1 MNYDEE
7 IRRLRSEIARAGQ
20 LKIRLESLYRQRKE
34 LGEREAELRSRRVE
48 EQDDVDRLEGRSLA
62 RYFYTLLGSLDEKLD
77 AERAGARAAAVEH
90 DAVLAELEDVNAAV
104 GEAEGELAG
113 LSGCEERYDKAVS
126 AKAEYLKKSGSP
138 LADRLRGIEKRAAYN
153 ERQTRETDEAIR
165 AGEAAC
171 AAAERVVK
179 SLSSASTWSTIDIF
193 SDSFLA
199 DVVKYGRIDDA
210 QRAMEQLRIALRRF
224 GTELADVGGRL
235 ETGMGDLLTFA
246 DIFFDNIF
254 TDFAVSSRINRAL
267 YEAHEVEERVQR
279 SLSSLHAL
287 RVRLETEAA
296 ELEKEYEGLVTSA
309 QPELGAHRR

>member
-104 GEAEGELAG
+104 GEAEGELAR

-138 LADRLRGIEKRAAYN
+138 LADKLRGIEKRAAYN

-309 QPELGAHRR
+309 QPELGARRR

>member
-104 GEAEGELAG
+104 SEAEGELAR

-267 YEAHEVEERVQR
+267 YEAREVEERVQR

-287 RVRLETEAA
+287 RGRLETEAA
-296 ELEKEYEGLVTSA
+296 ELGKEYEGLVTSA

>member
-104 GEAEGELAG
+104 SEAEGELAG

>member
-34 LGEREAELRSRRVE
+34 LSEREAELRSRRVE

-267 YEAHEVEERVQR
+267 YEAREVEERVQR

-296 ELEKEYEGLVTSA
+296 ELEKEYEGIVTSA

>member
-34 LGEREAELRSRRVE
+34 LGGREAELRSRRVE

-138 LADRLRGIEKRAAYN
+138 LADKLRGIEKRAAYN

-199 DVVKYGRIDDA
+199 DMVKYGRIDDA

-267 YEAHEVEERVQR
+267 YEAREVEERVQR

-287 RVRLETEAA
+287 RGRLETEAA

>member
-267 YEAHEVEERVQR
+267 YEACEVEERVQR

-287 RVRLETEAA
+287 RGRLETEAA
-296 ELEKEYEGLVTSA
+296 ELEKEYEGIVTSA

>member
-34 LGEREAELRSRRVE
+34 LSGREAELRSRRVE

-126 AKAEYLKKSGSP
+126 DKAEYLKKSGSP

-267 YEAHEVEERVQR
+267 YEAREVEERVQR

-287 RVRLETEAA
+287 RGRLETEAA

>member
-1 MNYDEE
+1 M
-7 IRRLRSEIARAGQ
+7 
-20 LKIRLESLYRQRKE
+20 
-34 LGEREAELRSRRVE
+34 
-48 EQDDVDRLEGRSLA
+48 
-62 RYFYTLLGSLDEKLD
+62 
-77 AERAGARAAAVEH
+77 
-90 DAVLAELEDVNAAV
+90 
-104 GEAEGELAG
+104 
-113 LSGCEERYDKAVS
+113 
-126 AKAEYLKKSGSP
+126 
-138 LADRLRGIEKRAAYN
+138 
-153 ERQTRETDEAIR
+153 
-165 AGEAAC
+165 
-171 AAAERVVK
+171 K

-309 QPELGAHRR
+309 QPELGARRR

>member
-20 LKIRLESLYRQRKE
+20 LKIRLKSLYRQRKE

-104 GEAEGELAG
+104 SEAEAELAG

-309 QPELGAHRR
+309 QPELGARRR

>member
-104 GEAEGELAG
+104 SEAEGELAR

-138 LADRLRGIEKRAAYN
+138 LADKLRGIEKRAAYN

-267 YEAHEVEERVQR
+267 YEAREVEERVQR

-296 ELEKEYEGLVTSA
+296 ELEKEYEGIVTSA

>member
-34 LGEREAELRSRRVE
+34 LSGREAELRSRRVE

-138 LADRLRGIEKRAAYN
+138 LADKLRGIEKRAAYN

-254 TDFAVSSRINRAL
+254 TDFAVSSRINRSL
-267 YEAHEVEERVQR
+267 YEAREVEERVQR

-287 RVRLETEAA
+287 RGRLETEAA
-296 ELEKEYEGLVTSA
+296 ELEKEYEGIVTSA

>member
-20 LKIRLESLYRQRKE
+20 LKIRLESLYRQRQE

-77 AERAGARAAAVEH
+77 AERAGARAVAVEH

-267 YEAHEVEERVQR
+267 YEAREVEERVQR

-287 RVRLETEAA
+287 RGRLETEAA

-309 QPELGAHRR
+309 QPELGARRR

>member
-104 GEAEGELAG
+104 SEAEAELAG

-309 QPELGAHRR
+309 QPELGARRR

>member
-309 QPELGAHRR
+309 QPELGARRR

>member
-104 GEAEGELAG
+104 GEAEGELAV

-267 YEAHEVEERVQR
+267 YEAREVEERVQR

-287 RVRLETEAA
+287 RGRLETEAA
-296 ELEKEYEGLVTSA
+296 ELEKEYEGIVTSA

>member
-34 LGEREAELRSRRVE
+34 LSEREAELRSRRVE

-104 GEAEGELAG
+104 SEAEGELAR

-309 QPELGAHRR
+309 QPELGARRR

>member
-48 EQDDVDRLEGRSLA
+48 EQDDVNRLEGRSLA

-104 GEAEGELAG
+104 SEAEGELAR

-267 YEAHEVEERVQR
+267 YEAREVEERVQR

-287 RVRLETEAA
+287 RGRLETEAA
-296 ELEKEYEGLVTSA
+296 ELEKEYEGIVTSA